1 MKMKWIRDDGDLVLV
16 VSIVGSWY
24 TILTIDR
31 AWFQGQ
37 KGKWLLRR
45 PGDDLRG
52 FYKDGFKTV
61 KEAKTFAEKA
71 VRASLVTL

>member
-24 TILTIDR
+24 AILTIDR
-31 AWFQGQ
+31 AWFLGQ

-45 PGDDLRG
+45 PGDVLRG
-52 FYKDGFKTV
+52 FYKDGFQTV
-61 KEAKTFAEKA
+61 KEAKAFAEKA
-71 VRASLVTL
+71 VRASLGTR